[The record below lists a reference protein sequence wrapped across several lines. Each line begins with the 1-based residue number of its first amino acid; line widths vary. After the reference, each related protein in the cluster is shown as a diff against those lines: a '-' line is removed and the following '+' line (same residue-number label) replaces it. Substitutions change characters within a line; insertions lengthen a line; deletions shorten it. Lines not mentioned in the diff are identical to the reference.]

1 MKNHNKTDNSMK
13 GKRYAVALGIALVI
27 CAFFGGYLSGKRS
40 ADATAKVEESI
51 PAQPEANEEAKVID
65 GFDVAAEF
73 RERHNRALSPEARE
87 DNRRKLWEENF
98 PWEPTYDP
106 EVTATREL
114 LYGQPDS
121 RAALDHHHKLKT
133 FFESEL
139 RFSPQFEQIY
149 RIMEKHDRTENPL
162 ALAGIFEVL
171 TDYHKA
177 ARRDSEELV
186 RESDGRPSMQRK
198 RVGGPFESYTWGERL
213 ETDKEVLRGL
223 INSGYDWPYKEPMS
237 DELVDSIIEELVNE
251 VPGMA
256 DFRGDFTSAGEKL
269 MILGEWGQSLK
280 EGDPLLVPYEGY
292 QAGFDEWNDNR
303 QRALNEG
310 FAKQRAKDK
319 PAGILADGTL
329 VNADG
334 EPIIASEGSFGG
346 FASDGQRF
354 DLQEM
359 EDGSVRLSPE
369 AMKALDEQFGN
380 TPTPAP
386 DNTVD
391 PQLTDE
397 EWRLQEVQRILE
409 EAARQQE

>member
-1 MKNHNKTDNSMK
+1 MK

-27 CAFFGGYLSGKRS
+27 GAFLGGYISGNRS
-40 ADATAKVEESI
+40 AKTTAKEAKGEEAI
-51 PAQPEANEEAKVID
+51 PAQPEANEEEKPID

-73 RERHNRALSPEARE
+73 RERHNRALSPQARE
-87 DNRRKLWEENF
+87 DNRRNLWKKNF
-98 PWEPTYDP
+98 PWEPVYDP
-106 EVTATREL
+106 AVQFKPGMSMSAVE
-114 LYGQPDS
+114 
-121 RAALDHHHKLKT
+121 HHFYLKN
-133 FFESEL
+133 FFENEL

-149 RIMEKHDRTENPL
+149 RIMEKHDRTENPI

-171 TDYHKA
+171 TDYHK
-177 ARRDSEELV
+177 DSRHNPQELV
-186 RESDGRPSMQRK
+186 RKSDGTPYLRNKTIDGHREP
-198 RVGGPFESYTWGERL
+198 YTWEEKLGV
-213 ETDKEVLRGL
+213 DKKVLYYL
-223 INSGYDWPYKEPMS
+223 IQGGSRSWPHKEPMS
-237 DELVDSIIEELVNE
+237 DERVDSIIEELVNE

-256 DFRGDFTSAGEKL
+256 EVRGDFTSEGDKI
-269 MILGEWGQSLK
+269 MVLGGWTQFLK
-280 EGDPLLVPYEGY
+280 EGDPLMVPYEGY
-292 QAGFDEWNDNR
+292 QAGLDEWNNNR

-346 FASDGQRF
+346 FTVDGQEHA
-354 DLQEM
+354 LQEM

-386 DNTVD
+386 ENADA
-391 PQLTDE
+391 PQLTEE
-397 EWRLQEVQRILE
+397 EWLMQEAWRMIQ

>member
-1 MKNHNKTDNSMK
+1 MKKDNTNHNSTN
-13 GKRYAVALGIALVI
+13 GKRYAAALGIALVI
-27 CAFFGGYLSGKRS
+27 GAFLGGYISGKRS
-40 ADATAKVEESI
+40 ANATNKMAKVEESI
-51 PAQPEANEEAKVID
+51 PDQPEANEEAKVID
-65 GFDVAAEF
+65 GFDAAAEF

-87 DNRRKLWEENF
+87 DNRRKLWEKNF
-98 PWEPTYDP
+98 PWKPAYD
-106 EVTATREL
+106 TAVQFKPGVCMSAVE
-114 LYGQPDS
+114 
-121 RAALDHHHKLKT
+121 HHFHLKN
-133 FFESEL
+133 FFENEM

-177 ARRDSEELV
+177 ARQDSEELV
-186 RESDGRPSMQRK
+186 RESDGRPSTQRK

-213 ETDKEVLRGL
+213 ETEKEVLRGL
-223 INSGYDWPYKEPMS
+223 INSGYDWPLKEPMS
-237 DELVDSIIEELVNE
+237 DERVDSIIEELVNE

-256 DFRGDFTSAGEKL
+256 DFCGDFTSEGERV
-269 MILGEWGQSLK
+269 MVMGGWTQFLK

-292 QAGFDEWNDNR
+292 QAGLDEWNNNR
-303 QRALNEG
+303 QQRLNEG

-346 FASDGQRF
+346 FTSDGQRF

-359 EDGSVRLSPE
+359 EDGTVRLSPE

-380 TPTPAP
+380 NPTPTPENA
-386 DNTVD
+386 DA
-391 PQLTDE
+391 PQLTEE
-397 EWRLQEVQRILE
+397 EWKLQEAQRMLE
-409 EAARQQE
+409 EAASQQE

>member
-1 MKNHNKTDNSMK
+1 MR

-27 CAFFGGYLSGKRS
+27 GAFFGGYISGKRS
-40 ADATAKVEESI
+40 AKATTEETKVEEAIS
-51 PAQPEANEEAKVID
+51 AQPETNEEANVIGGGD
-65 GFDVAAEF
+65 AAAEF

-98 PWEPTYDP
+98 PWEPAYDTTVQFKP
-106 EVTATREL
+106 GVCMFAVE
-114 LYGQPDS
+114 
-121 RAALDHHHKLKT
+121 HHFHLKN
-133 FFESEL
+133 FFENEM
-139 RFSPQFEQIY
+139 RFSSQFEQIY

-177 ARRDSEELV
+177 ARQDSEELV
-186 RESDGRPSMQRK
+186 RESDGRPSTQRK

-213 ETDKEVLRGL
+213 ETEREVLRGL
-223 INSGYDWPYKEPMS
+223 INSGYDWPHKEPMS
-237 DELVDSIIEELVNE
+237 DERVDSIIEELVNE

-256 DFRGDFTSAGEKL
+256 EVRGDFTSAGERV
-269 MILGEWGQSLK
+269 MVMGEWTQSLK

-292 QAGFDEWNDNR
+292 QAGLDAWNNKR
-303 QRALNEG
+303 QQRLNEG

-319 PAGILADGTL
+319 LAGILADGTL

-334 EPIIASEGSFGG
+334 EPIVASEGSFGG
-346 FASDGQRF
+346 FTSDGQRF

-380 TPTPAP
+380 TPTPTPENA
-386 DNTVD
+386 DA
-391 PQLTDE
+391 PQLTKE
-397 EWRLQEVQRILE
+397 EWLMQEAWRMIQ